1 MEDFPKSASGEE
13 QEAKGRRR
21 ERADLGFPI
30 FCLWKMLCRGLCFVN
45 VPRNAF
51 RLGLPDRGAQ
61 LFQLCASQ
69 EPLAAVLCK
78 LVDLTS
84 RICAL
89 RYGTDPSPEGIYT
102 ADHCEHA
109 IGLERCRPELA
120 VNLGKR
126 RPRYLVSLGG
136 TEFRLHYPFENI
148 SIESA
153 GARLT
158 LRLDVFGH
166 EAIGQFDHSWRR
178 TF

>member
-1 MEDFPKSASGEE
+1 GLLGIITRHDVGADTFQAGQHRHRWSVQNHRLSTALAVRKEQQATLKIDVLPPQMQDFPQSASGEE

-109 IGLERCRPELA
+109 I
-120 VNLGKR
+120 
-126 RPRYLVSLGG
+126 
-136 TEFRLHYPFENI
+136 
-148 SIESA
+148 
-153 GARLT
+153 
-158 LRLDVFGH
+158 
-166 EAIGQFDHSWRR
+166 
-178 TF
+178 